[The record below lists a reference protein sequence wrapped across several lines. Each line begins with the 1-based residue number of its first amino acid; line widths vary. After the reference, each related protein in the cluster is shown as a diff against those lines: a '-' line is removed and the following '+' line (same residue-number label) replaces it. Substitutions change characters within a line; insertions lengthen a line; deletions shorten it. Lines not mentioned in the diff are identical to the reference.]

1 MTNNCK
7 KNPCKYTHNC
17 ACKQK
22 FNDLI
27 KSLEKTKDEINPKKP
42 KKDVNVKSQLE
53 TEEEKKK

>member
-1 MTNNCK
+1 
-7 KNPCKYTHNC
+7 
-17 ACKQK
+17 
-22 FNDLI
+22 LI